1 VPQKELGVTIR
12 QLSYETIY
20 KSTVST
26 HLVSEDSRSV
36 EMDVYSFE
44 PLENG
49 KKYHLIFKT
58 VQHPLRQQ
66 ELVLI
71 AKKVI
76 PMDNDLED
84 FRLTEAVKSRLRVFQ
99 STEVEAGMDRL
110 FELDKGYIGLEA
122 NKNIVQTVDLV
133 YNTPL
138 QIKIGRASIRGALDV
153 FMVGETRT
161 GKSKTSKIKRE
172 IYGLG
177 SVINLGTTTVQ
188 GLIGGTNK
196 ATNRTKI
203 GLLPREHKS
212 LVVLEEFS
220 SMEDNSFIKAMTD
233 IRSSNEVRIV
243 RVDSDIRVPCKLRML
258 TISNPKSRQG
268 GAGKSMK
275 SYPNGIEII
284 LELIDSP
291 EDIAR
296 YDFFTVVPEPDTYV
310 SFMDIDFEKVPVENY
325 RDRIRWVWTRKE
337 DDISMAP
344 DVQKYLWEAS
354 EDLNRTFNTHVRLF
368 GTEAWMKLARI
379 AVASAGMLVST
390 DSTFEKIVVT
400 KQHVEWAKN
409 FLIRLYDNDVFK
421 LKQFVQEQ
429 RKFTEIDDALIKE
442 MQELYYGNST
452 MFNFLEM
459 SSGTTRASLKDISGL
474 TSDDFAIVLNNM
486 SRLYLFQ
493 WSNGT
498 NIVPS
503 ERFRK
508 GLAKINRN
516 LRVERKQK
524 DVV

>member
-1 VPQKELGVTIR
+1 
-12 QLSYETIY
+12 
-20 KSTVST
+20 
-26 HLVSEDSRSV
+26 
-36 EMDVYSFE
+36 MDVYSFE

-459 SSGTTRASLKDISGL
+459 SSGATRASLKDISGL
-474 TSDDFAIVLNNM
+474 TSDDFAVVLNNM

-524 DVV
+524 DVL